1 MKKVTNFIV
10 ETCMNALI
18 HTNGKTTTLEVKEM
32 LRALGYFATQE
43 DVSVKMREV
52 TLTSE
57 CIGTYSVTDNGTF
70 RTYRFDLDSDMMF
83 NYGIADEYTEDSNN
97 EPNGDLNDTLVDA
110 LNPVDLGVDMS
121 PIYGTGRINAS
132 ILDEVKSNDS
142 DDTTPDVQLV
152 QRDPERIYYFSDD
165 VDAEDAKWVVFHKDM
180 DSEFHIFDERL
191 TRDNVRSSYASHL
204 GVPIQDVRSRRA
216 KNFMKS
222 FC

>member
-32 LRALGYFATQE
+32 LRALGYFATQD

-52 TLTSE
+52 TLMSE

-83 NYGIADEYTEDSNN
+83 NYGIADEYTKDSNN
-97 EPNGDLNDTLVDA
+97 EPNGDINRHSDEDEDVDA
-110 LNPVDLGVDMS
+110 LNAL
-121 PIYGTGRINAS
+121 
-132 ILDEVKSNDS
+132 LDAVKSNDS

-165 VDAEDAKWVVFHKDM
+165 VDEEDAKWVVFHKDM

-216 KNFMKS
+216 KNFMNT